1 MVVCLRACVAVDG
14 GRAEFGDVAAVSRPV
29 QLNARPAWLHL
40 VRRVCGARPK
50 SVGTRALPFDLGVEA
65 LWEIVENST
74 FVIEQYRT
82 ATAALGYAGDT
93 VINSLG
99 DILCCGVGF
108 EIARRGGVRW
118 TAALFAVTEVI
129 LLLWIVDTR

>member
-1 MVVCLRACVAVDG
+1 M
-14 GRAEFGDVAAVSRPV
+14 
-29 QLNARPAWLHL
+29 
-40 VRRVCGARPK
+40 
-50 SVGTRALPFDLGVEA
+50 
-65 LWEIVENST
+65 EIVENST

-108 EIARRGGVRW
+108 EIARRGCVRW